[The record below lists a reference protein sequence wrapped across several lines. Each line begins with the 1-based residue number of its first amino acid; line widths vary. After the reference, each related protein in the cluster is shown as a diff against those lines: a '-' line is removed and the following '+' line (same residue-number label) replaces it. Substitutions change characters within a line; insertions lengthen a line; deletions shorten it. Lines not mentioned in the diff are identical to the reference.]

1 MTAAGDITS
10 SGALDV
16 TGDATFT
23 AGRATGQSIILNK
36 AGNTFDG
43 TVTFAQSSEKL
54 DAITFANDIAG
65 STDYT
70 LPAKVVNLTLTQN
83 GKASGVELETVNVTN
98 DLTVTATGN
107 VTQSGALTVGNTAT
121 FATAKTANVVLTEA
135 TNAFNT
141 VAVTQAKDVTLTD
154 ADAIVLGKSSIGN
167 DLTVTAGDDYRL
179 WCVVRRLMFSAIGK
193 DIIST
198 KLTTLRPS

>member
-1 MTAAGDITS
+1 MLIDNSDQRHVERTAAGDITS

-23 AGRATGQSIILNK
+23 AGSATGQSIILNK

-70 LPAKVVNLTLTQN
+70 LPAGVNLTLTQN
-83 GKASGVELETVNVTN
+83 GTASGVELETLNVTN
-98 DLTVTATGN
+98 DLAVTATGN

-121 FATAKTANVVLTEA
+121 FATR
-135 TNAFNT
+135 
-141 VAVTQAKDVTLTD
+141 Q
-154 ADAIVLGKSSIGN
+154 
-167 DLTVTAGDDYRL
+167 
-179 WCVVRRLMFSAIGK
+179 RRR
-193 DIIST
+193 T
-198 KLTTLRPS
+198 